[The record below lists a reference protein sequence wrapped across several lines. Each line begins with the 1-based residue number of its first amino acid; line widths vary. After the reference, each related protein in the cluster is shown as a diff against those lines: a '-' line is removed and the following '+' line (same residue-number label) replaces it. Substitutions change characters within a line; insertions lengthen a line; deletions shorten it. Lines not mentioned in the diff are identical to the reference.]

1 MVLVQFF
8 SVHTPSTDF
17 HGSNFAEM
25 ALELLYS
32 SYGTLV
38 DTHDAIGS
46 SGRW

>member
-8 SVHTPSTDF
+8 SVNTPSTDSL
-17 HGSNFAEM
+17 GSNFAEM

-38 DTHDAIGS
+38 DTHDAVGS
-46 SGRW
+46 FGRW